1 MSDVFLKPKF
11 EGARFAGLMPV
22 ESLVELSAYRELVLE
37 VARAI
42 FYERNPERKR
52 VPKGFAEAL
61 RLGIRK
67 VEDGSAVP
75 IIERLRPEPA
85 PSETG
90 LLVGLS
96 DEEGFDHF
104 DYFIEARDRINALV
118 EHPSP
123 QTASSF
129 SERTIRHFN
138 KFGATLGPDETV
150 TLTVPNGSSPTY
162 DLQTRKS
169 IVLLRE
175 STYEDRFEETGAIVE
190 IDAEKMSFQF
200 RLSDGRRVPGE
211 TSEDDFH
218 IYSRLVIPDGGF
230 PVRVSGTGMRDGS
243 DNLVRIT
250 EVDELTPEQSAEQAN
265 ALDIE
270 SRLETLAQL
279 GEGWLDDDKGRP
291 IAHDLIERVA
301 AILQDMVDRF
311 GTLRPYL
318 YPTPDGGLQAEWSLP
333 GAEVSVEFTSDG
345 ETAVFYALMTQT
357 QTDREEEI
365 STLRPD
371 QAAVSLA
378 NLVAR
383 FVPASNAS
391 P

>member
-1 MSDVFLKPKF
+1 
-11 EGARFAGLMPV
+11 
-22 ESLVELSAYRELVLE
+22 
-37 VARAI
+37 
-42 FYERNPERKR
+42 
-52 VPKGFAEAL
+52 
-61 RLGIRK
+61 
-67 VEDGSAVP
+67 
-75 IIERLRPEPA
+75 
-85 PSETG
+85 
-90 LLVGLS
+90 
-96 DEEGFDHF
+96 
-104 DYFIEARDRINALV
+104 
-118 EHPSP
+118 
-123 QTASSF
+123 
-129 SERTIRHFN
+129 
-138 KFGATLGPDETV
+138 
-150 TLTVPNGSSPTY
+150 
-162 DLQTRKS
+162 
-169 IVLLRE
+169 
-175 STYEDRFEETGAIVE
+175 
-190 IDAEKMSFQF
+190 
-200 RLSDGRRVPGE
+200 
-211 TSEDDFH
+211 
-218 IYSRLVIPDGGF
+218 
-230 PVRVSGTGMRDGS
+230 MRDGS